1 MSGEEC
7 PCGSG
12 KGFDL
17 CCEPYLAGKA
27 LPETAEALMRSRYS
41 AYVRQLIPYLKETLW
56 PKYQPSFDAQG
67 TARWAAESHWTGPQC
82 VGHRQGRACRQ
93 GRHRSFRGKIPVRR
107 QASRAPRTEPF
118 PQEKRSLV
126 LCGGRAGIGRLAVF
140 IFDFEKKSSG
150 PCDWRREQGPDQIC
164 R

>member
-1 MSGEEC
+1 MSGEGC

-56 PKYQPSFDAQG
+56 PRDAPVAA
-67 TARWAAESHWTGPQC
+67 ARGSICAVNLILPERPCPKPQ
-82 VGHRQGRACRQ
+82 R
-93 GRHRSFRGKIPVRR
+93 P
-107 QASRAPRTEPF
+107 
-118 PQEKRSLV
+118 
-126 LCGGRAGIGRLAVF
+126 
-140 IFDFEKKSSG
+140 
-150 PCDWRREQGPDQIC
+150 
-164 R
+164 